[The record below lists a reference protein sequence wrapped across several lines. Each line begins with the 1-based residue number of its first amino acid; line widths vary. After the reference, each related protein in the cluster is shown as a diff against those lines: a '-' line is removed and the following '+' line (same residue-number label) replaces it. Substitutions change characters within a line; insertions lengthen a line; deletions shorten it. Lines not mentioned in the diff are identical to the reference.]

1 MRSRCIPTSITEAS
15 LDSQWPAVDCDIS
28 VLGTLLGNYRVDHQL
43 GAGGMGVVYVG
54 HHEAL
59 GRPVVMKVLQ
69 PELCNDT
76 DMVQRFFDEARA
88 VTAVRSLGI
97 VQVFD
102 FGVTPDH
109 RAYFVMERLDGES
122 LATRLKQRR
131 FDHAACC
138 RLGRQVANVLQAAH
152 AAGILH
158 CDLKPANLFLV
169 PDPEIAGGERVKVL
183 DFGIAKLA
191 GEAQSAGVRTY
202 TSLMLG
208 TLHYMSPEQCR
219 SASTADARS
228 DIYSLGCILFEM
240 VCGRP
245 PFVFTCV
252 GDLVAAHLD
261 EPPPDPHQLA
271 PDVPPGLSALI
282 AQMLAKAP
290 DSRPPTMAAVSQA
303 LDDILRTLDPAAVP
317 SGTPPSGL
325 RAIRPLPGL
334 PPEPPVAPSDVP
346 AAVAL
351 PAPPAVAAP
360 APAAIEPPPPVAVA
374 TVAVPAPAVEPPASV
389 VVAAVV
395 EPPAPVAVAAVA
407 VPAPAVEPPAPV
419 AVAHPAA
426 PGIAEPVRQPRD
438 AVDDPSSSETTLPRA
453 RPHGRGRRLTYALG
467 ALVLLGSVVAIV
479 LANDRPG
486 RGEQTMPSAEIAA
499 VRASNTAT
507 NTDPTADRVVA
518 DCRRSEADRNW
529 SALAQ
534 CAVQLRPLAP
544 RLAAEFSTRAA
555 EEARS
560 APHVAAAQA
569 ALNDGALKQAKTEI
583 DQVWPDAVDNA
594 ELQRAYAAA
603 EDQEIDALATQL
615 DSMKDA
621 SCAAYN
627 QLLAEYTAS
636 DPPRVIEESTR
647 RVPCKVLPKCD
658 ANTRGVA
665 CARDVRQERLHGGT
679 RSLR

>member
-1 MRSRCIPTSITEAS
+1 MRSRCIPTSITVTS
-15 LDSQWPAVDCDIS
+15 LDSQWPAVDCDIA
-28 VLGTLLGNYRVDHQL
+28 VLGTLLGNYRVDNQL

-69 PELCNDT
+69 PELCNDAG
-76 DMVQRFFDEARA
+76 MVQRFFDEARA
-88 VTAVRSLGI
+88 VTAVRSPGI
-97 VQVFD
+97 VQMFD

-109 RAYFVMERLDGES
+109 RAYFVMERLEGDS
-122 LATRLKQRR
+122 LAARLQQRR

-152 AAGILH
+152 AAGLFH
-158 CDLKPANLFLV
+158 CDLKPANLFLI
-169 PDPEIAGGERVKVL
+169 PDPEIAGGERVKLL
-183 DFGIAKLA
+183 DLGIAKLA
-191 GEAQSAGVRTY
+191 GEAQSAGVRTH
-202 TSLMLG
+202 TGLMLG

-228 DIYSLGCILFEM
+228 DIYALGCILFEM

-245 PFVFTCV
+245 PFVFTCT

-261 EPPPDPHQLA
+261 EPPPDSHQLA

-282 AQMLAKAP
+282 AQMLAKSP
-290 DSRPPTMAAVSQA
+290 DSRPQTMAAVSQA
-303 LDDILRTLDPAAVP
+303 LDEILRTLDPAAVP
-317 SGTPPSGL
+317 PWTPLGGV
-325 RAIRPLPGL
+325 RASQPLPGL
-334 PPEPPVAPSDVP
+334 PPEHPVAPSGVP

-360 APAAIEPPPPVAVA
+360 APAAIEPP
-374 TVAVPAPAVEPPASV
+374 
-389 VVAAVV
+389 AA
-395 EPPAPVAVAAVA
+395 
-407 VPAPAVEPPAPV
+407 V

-426 PGIAEPVRQPRD
+426 PGIAEPVRQPRATVPD
-438 AVDDPSSSETTLPRA
+438 SSSIATTLPR
-453 RPHGRGRRLTYALG
+453 GRVRRLTHALG
-467 ALVLLGSVVAIV
+467 ALVILVILGSVVAIV
-479 LANDRPG
+479 LANDHPG
-486 RGEQTMPSAEIAA
+486 RPAQTMPSAEIAA
-499 VRASNTAT
+499 ARVSNPAT
-507 NTDPTADRVVA
+507 SAAPTADRVVA

-529 SALAQ
+529 PALAQ
-534 CAVQLRPLAP
+534 CAVQLRLLDP
-544 RLAAEFSTRAA
+544 RLAAEFGTRAA

-569 ALNDGALKQAKTEI
+569 ALSDGALKQAKAEI
-583 DQVWPDAVDNA
+583 DQVWSDAVDDA

-603 EDQEIDALATQL
+603 EAQEIDALATQL

-627 QLLAEYTAS
+627 QLLTEYSAS
-636 DPPRVIEESTR
+636 DPPRVVQEATR

-658 ANTRGVA
+658 ADARGAA
-665 CARDVRQERLHGGT
+665 CARLHGGA

>member
-1 MRSRCIPTSITEAS
+1 
-15 LDSQWPAVDCDIS
+15 
-28 VLGTLLGNYRVDHQL
+28 VLGTLLGNYRVDNQL

-69 PELCNDT
+69 PELCNDA
-76 DMVQRFFDEARA
+76 DMVQRFFEEARA

-97 VQVFD
+97 VQMLD

-109 RAYFVMERLDGES
+109 RAYCVMERLEGES
-122 LATRLKQRR
+122 LAARLKQHRL
-131 FDHAACC
+131 DHAVCC

-152 AAGILH
+152 AAGIFH

-169 PDPEIAGGERVKVL
+169 PDPEITGGERVKVL

-240 VCGRP
+240 LCGRP
-245 PFVFTCV
+245 PFVLTCI

-261 EPPPDPHQLA
+261 ERPPDPHQLA
-271 PDVPPGLSALI
+271 PDVPSELSALI
-282 AQMLAKAP
+282 AQMLAKSP
-290 DSRPPTMAAVSQA
+290 DSRPQTMAAVSQA

-317 SGTPPSGL
+317 LGTPPSGF

-334 PPEPPVAPSDVP
+334 PPEHSVAPSDVP
-346 AAVAL
+346 AVVAL
-351 PAPPAVAAP
+351 PAPPAVAPP
-360 APAAIEPPPPVAVA
+360 APPAAEPLASVIVAPVEPLPSVIVA
-374 TVAVPAPAVEPPASV
+374 PVAVPAPPA
-389 VVAAVV
+389 V
-395 EPPAPVAVAAVA
+395 EPPAPVAVAAVEPPASVIVAPVA
-407 VPAPAVEPPAPV
+407 VLAPPAIEPPAPV
-419 AVAHPAA
+419 VVAHPAA
-426 PGIAEPVRQPRD
+426 PSGAEPVGQPRAAEPD
-438 AVDDPSSSETTLPRA
+438 ASSSAITLPRG
-453 RPHGRGRRLTYALG
+453 RVRVRGRGRTYALG
-467 ALVLLGSVVAIV
+467 ALVLIGGIVAIV
-479 LANDRPG
+479 LAARPG
-486 RGEQTMPSAEIAA
+486 QPGQTMPSAEIAA
-499 VRASNTAT
+499 VRASDTDT
-507 NTDPTADRVVA
+507 NAASTADRVVA
-518 DCRRSEADRNW
+518 DCRRSQADRNW
-529 SALAQ
+529 TALAQ
-534 CAVQLRPLAP
+534 CAVQLQPLAP

-555 EEARS
+555 EEVRS

-569 ALNDGALKQAKTEI
+569 ALSDGALKQAKAEI
-583 DQVWPDAVDNA
+583 DQVWSDAVDNA
-594 ELQRAYAAA
+594 ELQRAYTAA

-627 QLLAEYTAS
+627 QLLVEYTAS

-665 CARDVRQERLHGGT
+665 CARDVRPERPHSGT